1 MQVEVYVSLD
11 PLKAFGLAHPK
22 KSNED
27 LFLAL
32 TLTSTPLNQR
42 SKTMSQVEV
51 NDFHKS
57 RSRILLPAR
66 VTSCLVCCS
75 LFFFS
80 AALGMTRPSSGKS
93 DPRDQQWKLAIDPHK
108 VIGVQGCEKCHLAE
122 IQTWKRTPHND
133 TFLTLHRKPE
143 AQKIADKLGI
153 ANFKSDSNCIQCHYT
168 MGQVEN
174 RLEAIAGVSCESC
187 HGAAKDWVAV
197 HNDYGGPNVTRA
209 QESPDHRNVRLAAS
223 IQLGMRNPVNV
234 YLVAQSCYRCH
245 TVPDEKL
252 VNIGGHIAG
261 SLDFELVSWSQGTVR
276 HNFVRTDG
284 KTNAEEAPARLRTL
298 FVAGMIADLEFSLR
312 ATSQATEKSTFGFTS
327 AQRTARSIERLKS
340 AQAKLNHPILAE
352 SINVAES
359 VALKLNNREQLEQ
372 AANKI
377 NEMGV
382 RFGATVTGE
391 ELVAIDSFVPLKNKW
406 K

>member
-1 MQVEVYVSLD
+1 M
-11 PLKAFGLAHPK
+11 
-22 KSNED
+22 
-27 LFLAL
+27 
-32 TLTSTPLNQR
+32 
-42 SKTMSQVEV
+42 
-51 NDFHKS
+51 
-57 RSRILLPAR
+57 
-66 VTSCLVCCS
+66 LVLS
-75 LFFFS
+75 F
-80 AALGMTRPSSGKS
+80 ALGMAGPSSGKS

-108 VIGVQGCEKCHLAE
+108 VIGVQSCEKCHAAE

-133 TFLTLHRKPE
+133 TFLTLHRKPD

-197 HNDYGGPNVTRA
+197 HNDYGGPNMTRA
-209 QESPDHRNVRLAAS
+209 QESSDHRNQRLTSS

-234 YLVAQSCYRCH
+234 YLVAQSCYHCH

-252 VNIGGHIAG
+252 VNVGGHNPG
-261 SLDFELVSWSQGTVR
+261 SLDFEFVSWSQGTVR

-284 KTNAEEAPARLRTL
+284 KANAEEAPARLRTM
-298 FVAGMIADLEFSLR
+298 FVAGMIADLEFSMR
-312 ATSQATEKSTFGFTS
+312 ATSQATEKATFGITS
-327 AQRTARSIERLKS
+327 AQRTARSLERLKS

-352 SINVAES
+352 TISIAQS

-382 RFGATVTGE
+382 RFGATVAGD
-391 ELVAIDSFVPLKNKW
+391 ELAAIDSFVPPKNKW

>member
-1 MQVEVYVSLD
+1 MRRVENSPLWSRCSEIDPNSASKSLQNVS
-11 PLKAFGLAHPK
+11 
-22 KSNED
+22 
-27 LFLAL
+27 
-32 TLTSTPLNQR
+32 QI
-42 SKTMSQVEV
+42 EV
-51 NDFHKS
+51 NLHARKS
-57 RSRILLPAR
+57 TTLL
-66 VTSCLVCCS
+66 CCTM
-75 LFFFS
+75 LFAS
-80 AALGMTRPSSGKS
+80 IALGMAAPPSGKS
-93 DPRDQQWKLAIDPHK
+93 DPRDQKWNLAIDPHK
-108 VIGVQGCEKCHLAE
+108 VLGVQSCEKCHAAE
-122 IQTWKRTPHND
+122 IQTWKRTPHSD
-133 TFLTLHRKPE
+133 TFLTLHRKPD

-187 HGAAKDWVAV
+187 HGAAQDWIAI
-197 HNDYGGPNVTRA
+197 HNDYGGPSATRT
-209 QESPDHRNVRLAAS
+209 QESVEHRNKRLTNS
-223 IQLGMRNPVNV
+223 IELGMRNPANV

-252 VNIGGHIAG
+252 VNVGGHNVG

-284 KTNAEEAPARLRTL
+284 KSNAEEAPARLRAM
-298 FVAGMIADLEFSLR
+298 FVAGMIADLEFSMR
-312 ATSQATEKSTFGFTS
+312 ATSLATEKATFGITS

-340 AQAKLNHPILAE
+340 AQSKLNHPVLAE
-352 SINVAES
+352 TIKIAQS

-372 AANKI
+372 AAKMI

-382 RFGATVTGE
+382 RFGATVTGD
-391 ELVAIDSFVPLKNKW
+391 ELAAIDSFVPPKNKW